1 MKISIWASREI
12 WLHTSANVKGHHNKG
27 HYPEKAV
34 PFCLLSLDWPP
45 LHTLPVQDTKYQ
57 GFVHEYSRHP
67 HCQVRLKRQS
77 MHRGKPKLNK
87 QMSVNKWNVENITSS
102 WLNSDTSIFH
112 ITFLKETMLYKVHL
126 KKKKK
131 KRQLTLE
138 IYKRRHPKLT
148 EPHISYRQH
157 FICRSGLYYSEYNDT
172 FFFSFVYM
180 MFKVFR
186 HLLTKKK
193 K

>member
-1 MKISIWASREI
+1 MEIAAKSNIRINCCTLCAAICDAEDFEWSFCGLKIQKMLNSLVGEETKQKCKISIWALREI

-87 QMSVNKWNVENITSS
+87 QMSVNKWNVETITSS

-126 KKKKK
+126 KKKK
-131 KRQLTLE
+131 
-138 IYKRRHPKLT
+138 RRD
-148 EPHISYRQH
+148 
-157 FICRSGLYYSEYNDT
+157 N
-172 FFFSFVYM
+172 
-180 MFKVFR
+180 
-186 HLLTKKK
+186 
-193 K
+193 